1 MFKDSNSNL
10 FRFIALYEFNESSWF
25 VFYKATGF
33 TSSSVYYS
41 KLSVRRKMNVNS
53 TRNNSRL
60 LNSLVAPLN
69 MLNNA
74 TGNMMNLNTN
84 SSNSSS
90 GFPIFGIVIF
100 LALVGVVIALLV
112 VYQDELSLAWEN
124 LKNTLGYG
132 STPEP
137 IPETPPPSDVTPP
150 EPSSTP
156 SQSLVEKVLPGGGN
170 EVFNVSS
177 NKYTYY
183 DAEPLCRAFGAE
195 LATYEQVKQAWEKG
209 ADWCNYGWSKGQLA
223 LYPTSEETY
232 AKLQGGPED
241 QRMACGKPGMNG
253 GYFDN
258 PELRFGVNCY
268 GKKPPQSANDLADLT
283 KGAPLSPDALAFDK
297 KVNEFK
303 TNVGTIGVNP
313 FNPNKWGSA

>member
-1 MFKDSNSNL
+1 
-10 FRFIALYEFNESSWF
+10 
-25 VFYKATGF
+25 
-33 TSSSVYYS
+33 
-41 KLSVRRKMNVNS
+41 MNNTN

-74 TGNMMNLNTN
+74 SRNMGMGNVVNMGNLNSNAN
-84 SSNSSS
+84 SSD
-90 GFPIFGIVIF
+90 GWPIFGIFIF
-100 LALVGVVIALLV
+100 LAIVGTVIALLV
-112 VYQDELSLAWEN
+112 VYKDELGVAWEN
-124 LKNTLGYG
+124 LKSTLGLS
-132 STPEP
+132 STE
-137 IPETPPPSDVTPP
+137 ETPSAPAAETPVAAAEQGAESHPSPSD
-150 EPSSTP
+150 PSSSSP
-156 SQSLVEKVLPGGGN
+156 SSLVEKVLPGGGK
-170 EVFNVSS
+170 EVFNISS
-177 NKYTYY
+177 NKYTFY

-195 LATYEQVKQAWEKG
+195 LATYDQVKDAWSKG

-223 LYPTSEETY
+223 LYPTSDETY

-241 QRMACGKPGMNG
+241 QRMACGKPGING

-268 GKKPPQSANDLADLT
+268 GSKPPQSAHDQTELA

-303 TNVGTIGVNP
+303 TNAGSIGLNA
-313 FNPNKWGSA
+313 FNSQKWASS

>member
-1 MFKDSNSNL
+1 
-10 FRFIALYEFNESSWF
+10 
-25 VFYKATGF
+25 
-33 TSSSVYYS
+33 
-41 KLSVRRKMNVNS
+41 MNN
-53 TRNNSRL
+53 TNRNNSRL

-74 TGNMMNLNTN
+74 SRNMGMGNIVNMNSANA
-84 SSNSSS
+84 SESS
-90 GFPIFGIVIF
+90 GLPIFGIVVF
-100 LALVGVVIALLV
+100 LVLVGAVIGLLV
-112 VYQDELSLAWEN
+112 AFQDQLSIAWEN
-124 LKNTLGYG
+124 LKTMLGYG
-132 STPEP
+132 TSSETTPEP
-137 IPETPPPSDVTPP
+137 PKDSQPPVPSDPTHIDSS
-150 EPSSTP
+150 ESPSA
-156 SQSLVEKVLPGGGN
+156 SLVEKVLPGGGN

-195 LATYEQVKQAWEKG
+195 LATYEQVKQAWSKG

-223 LYPTSEETY
+223 LYPTSDETY

-241 QRMACGKPGMNG
+241 QRMACGKPGING

-258 PELRFGVNCY
+258 PELRFGVNCF
-268 GKKPPQSANDLADLT
+268 GKKPPQSANDLSDLA

-303 TNVGTIGVNP
+303 TNAASIAVNP
-313 FNPNKWGSA
+313 FNSQKWGSA